1 MSGKY
6 DLVIVGGGISGA
18 SLLYTTAK
26 FTDIDSIALIE
37 KESEIAAINSH
48 HTNNSQTLHFGDIET
63 NYTLEKAEEVKEGAE
78 LLAGYLENYDPDREM
93 HAKRSKMVLGVGD
106 EEVAKLER
114 RYDEEG
120 FGDLF
125 PKLQPIGRE
134 EIADLEPKVVEGRDP
149 SKDLL
154 ALQTPDG
161 YVVDYGETS
170 KSFVEQA
177 EAVDGVDVY
186 TGTEVTDITPT
197 LDGYTIET
205 TRGRFD
211 CDATVV
217 AAGSHSLQIAQELGY
232 GQDKVLLPVAG
243 SFFLADDLLNGKVY
257 TLQMKKLPFA
267 AVHGDADVHDSSI
280 TRFGPTA
287 KLVPALERGRLST
300 VKDFLD
306 VFGLNAASF
315 LSYGNILA
323 DRILLPYVLRNLVY
337 DVPKVGA
344 KEFLPHVQKVVPSVD
359 LEDIERAKGYGG
371 VRPQIVDL
379 ENKSLDMGEA
389 KIVGDDIIFNITPSP
404 GASTCLKNAMRDTHK
419 IVEFLDG
426 EYEFDESAFREDT
439 IDNFPRADAGGV
451 APGVADDSSD
461 ADDADDASTDDVDDS
476 PSVDTVDDVPAA
488 DD

>member
-6 DLVIVGGGISGA
+6 DLVIVGGGVSGS

-37 KESEIAAINSH
+37 KEPEIAAINSH

-78 LLAGYLENYDPDREM
+78 LLAGYLENYDEDREM

-106 EEVAKLER
+106 EEVQSLEH
-114 RYDEEG
+114 RYEEEG

-125 PKLQPIGRE
+125 PKLRPIGRE
-134 EIADLEPKVVEGRDP
+134 EIAEIEPKVVEGRDP
-149 SKDLL
+149 NTEML

-161 YVVDYGETS
+161 YVIDYSEIA

-177 EAVDGVDVY
+177 KRLEGVDVY

-197 LDGYTIET
+197 LDGYTVAT
-205 TRGRFD
+205 TGGRFD
-211 CDATVV
+211 CDAAVV

-243 SFFLADDLLNGKVY
+243 SFFLAEDLLNGKVY

-267 AVHGDADVHDSSI
+267 AVHGDADVHDPGI

-287 KLVPALERGRLST
+287 KLVPALERGRIST
-300 VKDFLD
+300 TRDFLD
-306 VFGLNAASF
+306 VFGLDPSAF
-315 LSYGNILA
+315 LSYGSILS
-323 DRILLPYVLRNLVY
+323 DRILLPYVLRNLLY
-337 DVPKVGA
+337 DLPKVGP
-344 KEFLPHVQKVVPSVD
+344 KEFLPHVQKVVPSVE

-371 VRPQIVDL
+371 VRPQIVDT
-379 ENKSLDMGEA
+379 ENRSLDMGEA

-404 GASTCLKNAMRDTHK
+404 GASTCLKNAMQDTHTLL
-419 IVEFLDG
+419 EFLEGD
-426 EYEFDESAFREDT
+426 YEFDESAFRDDT
-439 IDNFPRADAGGV
+439 IGNFPRGDAGE
-451 APGVADDSSD
+451 ADK
-461 ADDADDASTDDVDDS
+461 
-476 PSVDTVDDVPAA
+476 DTVGAVATGE
-488 DD
+488 